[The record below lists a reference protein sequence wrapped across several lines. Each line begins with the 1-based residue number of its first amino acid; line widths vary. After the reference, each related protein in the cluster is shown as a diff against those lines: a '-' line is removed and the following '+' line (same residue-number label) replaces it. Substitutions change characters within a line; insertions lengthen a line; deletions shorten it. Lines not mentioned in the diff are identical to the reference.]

1 MKINLPQSYFN
12 KLIRAV
18 VEFDLIHDGDHILI
32 GISGGKDSI
41 FLAYALAIL
50 RERLKKDFRLS
61 ALTINP
67 MFSEDMNVKR
77 ITDFCKSMD
86 IPHEVQDVDIAEA
99 IRQSR
104 NKNACFTCSF
114 FRRGAVNRYAT
125 EHDMNKVAYAHHMD
139 DAVETFFMGLL
150 YSGQLTTFSPKTYL
164 DRTGITVIRPL
175 VYFREYELARSVK
188 YHGCPS
194 VPSPCPIDGTTYRQ
208 RVKELIEEM
217 SKDNPQLFSHL
228 TAAMRESSLGELWPA
243 AKTRDEM
250 KETYF
255 NYMGKST
262 VEKK

>member
-1 MKINLPQSYFN
+1 MKINLPQSFFN

-18 VEFDLIHDGDHILI
+18 VEFDLIQDGDHILI

-67 MFSEDMNVKR
+67 MFANEINMER
-77 ITDFCKSMD
+77 ITEFCKSLD
-86 IPHEVQDVDIAEA
+86 IPHEVHDVDIAEA

-104 NKNACFTCSF
+104 NKNACFTCSY
-114 FRRGAVNRYAT
+114 FRRGAINRYAT
-125 EHDMNKVAYAHHMD
+125 EHGMNKIAYAHHLD

-164 DRTGITVIRPL
+164 DRTGLTVIRPL
-175 VYFREYELARSVK
+175 VYFREYELARSEK

-194 VPSPCPIDGTTYRQ
+194 VPSSCPIDGTTYRQ
-208 RVKELIEEM
+208 KVKELIAEM
-217 SKDNPQLFSHL
+217 GKDNPQLFAHL

-243 AKTRDEM
+243 SKTREEM

-255 NYMGKST
+255 NYIGNPHA
-262 VEKK
+262 

>member
-18 VEFDLIHDGDHILI
+18 VEFDLIQDGDHILI

-67 MFSEDMNVKR
+67 MFSKEIHMEG
-77 ITDFCKSMD
+77 ITEFCKSLD
-86 IPHEVQDVDIAEA
+86 IPHEIHNVDIAEA
-99 IRQSR
+99 IRQSH
-104 NKNACFTCSF
+104 NKNACFTCSY
-114 FRRGAVNRYAT
+114 FRRGAINRYAT
-125 EHDMNKVAYAHHMD
+125 EQGMNKIAYAHHLD

-164 DRTGITVIRPL
+164 DRTGLTVIRPL
-175 VYFREYELARSVK
+175 VYFREYELAKSEK
-188 YHGCPS
+188 YHGCS
-194 VPSPCPIDGTTYRQ
+194 AVPSSCPIDGTTYRQ
-208 RVKELIEEM
+208 KVKELIGEM
-217 SKDNPQLFSHL
+217 GKDNKQLFSHL

-243 AKTRDEM
+243 AKTREEM

-255 NYMGKST
+255 NYMGRSHA
-262 VEKK
+262 